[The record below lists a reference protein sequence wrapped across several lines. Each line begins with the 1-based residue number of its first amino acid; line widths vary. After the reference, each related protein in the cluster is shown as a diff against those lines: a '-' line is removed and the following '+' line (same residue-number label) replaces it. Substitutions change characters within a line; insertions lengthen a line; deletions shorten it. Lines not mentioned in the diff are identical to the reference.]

1 MMLIDKGHH
10 ELKGVVEANATV
22 RKTAEDGYQ
31 AVEGKLLWKRRTQLC
46 VAVLLKT
53 TGRNICISTIEAR
66 VLHFAVQRRLVTRS
80 PVTTKFS

>member
-1 MMLIDKGHH
+1 MMLLIDKGHH

-31 AVEGKLLWKRRTQLC
+31 VVEGKLLRKRRTQLG

-53 TGRNICISTIEAR
+53 TGRNVCISSIEAR
-66 VLHFAVQRRLVTRS
+66 VLHFRRPETSGDDRS
-80 PVTTKFS
+80 GYN